1 MESNSQDGGLQAAI
15 SSSNLLRV
23 DSGLGREE
31 ISRPCSPS
39 NPLVSFEVKPRDFYI
54 YYVTVENPGD
64 LIKWSFYTKK
74 KNIAFG
80 LFYLHSVLA
89 SVEAG
94 EDGLRGGGGRLS
106 SEQIHAIVKES
117 QSLAS
122 IIPPPKGVAPSGSLS
137 RSNSQ
142 IYRNMAGSEGSLNA
156 PAVLSGTGSMKTE
169 SSSNLTA
176 NLTGT
181 APGIGNNQE
190 DFYLA
195 TAAFG
200 QPSGSHPFEF
210 IEILPVEKYE
220 SYESTI
226 NGSYKTPLAGVYAL
240 CFDNT
245 FSINTSK
252 QVFVG
257 LRVIPAS
264 LLADHG
270 LQISELPY
278 AGGNLGAQDDNVVM
292 ASWMMKKKRKKI
304 QGT

>member
-1 MESNSQDGGLQAAI
+1 MESHSHDGSLHQAA
-15 SSSNLLRV
+15 STNNLLRA
-23 DSGLGREE
+23 DSGLQREE

-94 EDGLRGGGGRLS
+94 EDGLQGGGGRLG

-117 QSLAS
+117 QSLVS
-122 IIPPPKGVAPSGSLS
+122 IFPPPKGVVPSGSLS

-156 PAVLSGTGSMKTE
+156 APTTISATSSLRNE

-176 NLTGT
+176 NLTN
-181 APGIGNNQE
+181 AANNQE

-210 IEILPVEKYE
+210 IEVLPVEKYE

-226 NGSYKTPLAGVYAL
+226 NGAYKAPLSGVYAL

-257 LRVIPAS
+257 LRVIPAA

-270 LQISELPY
+270 LQVCELPY
-278 AGGNLGAQDDNVVM
+278 AGGNLGAQDDNIVM

-304 QGT
+304 QGIIIR